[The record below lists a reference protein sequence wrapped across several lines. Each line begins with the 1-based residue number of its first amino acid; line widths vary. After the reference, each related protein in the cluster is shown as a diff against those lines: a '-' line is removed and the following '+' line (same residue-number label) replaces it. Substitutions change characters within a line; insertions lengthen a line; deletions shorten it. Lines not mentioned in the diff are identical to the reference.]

1 MIRRETATTLLAQRL
16 TNEVIVT
23 NLGQNTIDYQQLA
36 DRDLNCYT
44 FGSMGQCSSVAAGI
58 ALARPDVKVISIDG
72 DGSLLMNLGVICTTA
87 NLQQPNLAIVVLDNE
102 QYVTTGGQPTASSGR
117 TSIAGLARGAGFDD
131 DKVIEATNDEELDRA
146 YERIVNEDGPFVLVV
161 KIESAPANGKLDRD
175 LLWYKLRFMR
185 AIEKLPVGVR

>member
-1 MIRRETATTLLAQRL
+1 MISRESATKLLAQRL

-87 NLQQPNLAIVVLDNE
+87 NLQQPNLALVILDNE
-102 QYVTTGGQPTASSGR
+102 HYVTTGGQPTATSGR
-117 TSIAGLARGAGFDD
+117 TSISGLARGAGFDD
-131 DKVIEATNDEELDRA
+131 DKVLEASNDEELERA
-146 YERIVNEDGPFVLVV
+146 YERIVSEDGPFVLTV
-161 KIESAPANGKLDRD
+161 KVESAPAKGKLDRD

-185 AIEKLPVGVR
+185 AIEALSTQR

>member
-1 MIRRETATTLLAQRL
+1 MIRRETATRLLAQRL

-23 NLGQNTIDYQQLA
+23 NLGSNTIDYQQLA

-72 DGSLLMNLGVICTTA
+72 DGSLLMNLGVLCTTA
-87 NLQQPNLAIVVLDNE
+87 NLQQPNLALVILDNE
-102 QYVTTGGQPTASSGR
+102 AYMTTGGQLTATAGR
-117 TSIAGLARGAGFDD
+117 TSIAGMAIGAGFDA
-131 DKVIEATNDEELDRA
+131 DKVIEATNDEALERA
-146 YERIVNEDGPFVLVV
+146 YDRIISEDGPFVLNV
-161 KIESAPANGKLDRD
+161 KVEPVPAEGKLDRD

-185 AIEKLPVGVR
+185 AIAALPVSAR

>member
-1 MIRRETATTLLAQRL
+1 MIRRETATKLLAQRL
-16 TNEVIVT
+16 TSEVIVT

-102 QYVTTGGQPTASSGR
+102 QYVTTGGQPTATSGR
-117 TSIAGLARGAGFDD
+117 TSISGLARGAGFDD
-131 DKVIEATNDEELDRA
+131 DKVIEATNDEELERA
-146 YERIVNEDGPFVLVV
+146 YERIVSEDGP
-161 KIESAPANGKLDRD
+161 P
-175 LLWYKLRFMR
+175 
-185 AIEKLPVGVR
+185 

>member
-1 MIRRETATTLLAQRL
+1 MISRESATKLLAQRL
-16 TNEVIVT
+16 TDEVIVT

-87 NLQQPNLAIVVLDNE
+87 NLQQPNLALVILDNE
-102 QYVTTGGQPTASSGR
+102 HYVTTGGQPTATSGR
-117 TSIAGLARGAGFDD
+117 TSISGLAKGAGFDD
-131 DKVIEATNDEELDRA
+131 DKVLEASNDEELERA
-146 YERIVNEDGPFVLVV
+146 YERIVSEDGPFVLTV
-161 KIESAPANGKLDRD
+161 KVESAPAKGRLDRD

-185 AIEKLPVGVR
+185 AIDALPVDR

>member
-1 MIRRETATTLLAQRL
+1 MISRESATKLLAQRL

-87 NLQQPNLAIVVLDNE
+87 NLQQPNLALVILDNE
-102 QYVTTGGQPTASSGR
+102 HYVTTGGQPTATSGR
-117 TSIAGLARGAGFDD
+117 TSISGLAKGAGFDD
-131 DKVIEATNDEELDRA
+131 DKVLEASNDEELERA
-146 YERIVNEDGPFVLVV
+146 YERIITEDGPFVLTV
-161 KIESAPANGKLDRD
+161 KVESAPAKGRLDRD

-185 AIEKLPVGVR
+185 AIEALPVSR

>member
-1 MIRRETATTLLAQRL
+1 MISRESATKLLAQRL
-16 TNEVIVT
+16 TDEVIVT

-87 NLQQPNLAIVVLDNE
+87 NLQQPNLALVILDNE
-102 QYVTTGGQPTASSGR
+102 HYVTTGGQPTATSGR
-117 TSIAGLARGAGFDD
+117 TSISGLAKGAGFDD
-131 DKVIEATNDEELDRA
+131 DKVLEASNDEELERA
-146 YERIVNEDGPFVLVV
+146 YERIVSEDGPFVLTV
-161 KIESAPANGKLDRD
+161 KVESAPAKGRLDRD

-185 AIEKLPVGVR
+185 AIEALPVDR